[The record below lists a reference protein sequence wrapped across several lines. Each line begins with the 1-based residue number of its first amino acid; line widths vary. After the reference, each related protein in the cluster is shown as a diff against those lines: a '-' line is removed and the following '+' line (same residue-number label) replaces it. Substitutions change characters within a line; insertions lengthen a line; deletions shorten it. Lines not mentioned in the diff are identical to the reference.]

1 MSGDIM
7 NTHWSRRARCR
18 ARRAAK
24 RGLQRGAVSIVV
36 ALSLVALLGF
46 AALSIDIG
54 YIAFSQTRLQ
64 AATDAAAMAGAM
76 DLWKSASATAFA
88 DAASY
93 AAGQGKNTLPGGVSV
108 TSTSIAGLALSASS
122 VPLPASQ
129 AVAGYNGIQVTQQA
143 SVPLF
148 FARLF
153 GITTKTISATSKAGA
168 GFGAT
173 PYNVMIILD
182 TTRSMSTTTDSNC
195 KNSQGVAQTRLACA
209 EAGALQL
216 LTGLSLAGDNVG
228 LMVFPPI
235 DPSSSGYS
243 FSCSTTEPSVVSSG
257 QNGYSAVAASG
268 TTATYQLSALGGGF
282 LSGGSLSTSSG
293 IVQALGG
300 ASSKCSGLSAPG
312 GLGTFY
318 AQAIA
323 SANAALT
330 SFSQSQ
336 SPPGQNAIVL
346 LSDGIATSS
355 TTQLG
360 NVYGQSGGSSYVYGS
375 ECQAAINTAAT
386 AKSGGTTI
394 YTVAYLGGESA
405 NAPQCGDGS
414 DTLMACATMQSIAS
428 SQADF
433 YSDTCSNASSTQN
446 LNQIFSSIAYSLTK
460 ARLIPPNAT

>member
-1 MSGDIM
+1 MK
-7 NTHWSRRARCR
+7 THWSRHAGRS
-18 ARRAAK
+18 ARRGAK
-24 RGLQRGAVSIVV
+24 KGTQRGAVSIVV
-36 ALSLVALLGF
+36 ALSLIVLLGF
-46 AALSIDIG
+46 AALSVDVG

-88 DAASY
+88 DAKAY
-93 AAGQGKNTLPGGVSV
+93 AAGQGNNTLPGGVKVTTTSV
-108 TSTSIAGLALSASS
+108 QGLTLSAGS

-129 AVAGYNGIQVTQQA
+129 AVAGYNGIEVTQQA

-153 GITTKTISATSKAGA
+153 GITTKTISASSKAGA

-182 TTRSMSTTTDSNC
+182 TTRSMATTTDSNC
-195 KNSQGVAQTRLACA
+195 KNSKGVAQTRLACA

-243 FSCSTTEPSVVSSG
+243 FSCSSTEPNVVQTT

-268 TTATYQLSALGGGF
+268 ATATYQISPLGGGF
-282 LSGGSLSTSSG
+282 LSGGAVSTSSG

-300 ASSKCSGLSAPG
+300 ATSKCSGISAPG

-330 SFSQSQ
+330 SFSSSQ
-336 SPPGQNAIVL
+336 TPPGQNAIVL
-346 LSDGIATSS
+346 LSDGIATAS

-360 NVYGQSGGSSYVYGS
+360 NIYGKSGSSTYVYGS
-375 ECQAAINTAAT
+375 ECQAAITVAQAAT
-386 AKSGGTTI
+386 KGGTTI
-394 YTVAYLGGESA
+394 YTVAYLGGEAASA
-405 NAPQCGDGS
+405 PSCGDGG
-414 DTLMACATMQSIAS
+414 DTLTACGTMQSIAS
-428 SQADF
+428 TTADF
-433 YSDTCSNASSTQN
+433 YSDTCSNASSTQS